1 MNSPSTIRGREA
13 APPKR
18 PRPLPPA
25 TQREWIEC
33 AQRLVAGAIFNFSQQ
48 ASCDL
53 AMQGGS
59 ALRLFYGAPRYSM
72 DMDFVIR
79 EDHVWRLNALIR
91 PLHKQIEDQIQK
103 ELGPGF
109 TVRLKGGPKPGKQL
123 VRHTLTIEN
132 ASLYLGAAN
141 LHMEFWPVDH
151 DYMRNYTQKR
161 ATTADGTTINR
172 ADEQSI
178 NTPTLKGIYIDK
190 VIALSSRT
198 HIKWRDIYD
207 VWWISSKLRNWLPE
221 PENAEEMTAMFI
233 AQASAYDV
241 GDPELALQGL
251 RRFLDTDTE
260 VLIDQAQAEL
270 VQFLDA
276 KTFAEV
282 FVEEGIRR
290 VVDRSKLACEIVHDN
305 LQSRLEGLPSWM
317 RETSPDMSAGASTP
331 SM

>member
-1 MNSPSTIRGREA
+1 MTIISGTQNKDGGT
-13 APPKR
+13 PKR
-18 PRPLPPA
+18 LRPLPPA

-59 ALRLFYGAPRYSM
+59 ALRLFYGAPRFSM

-79 EDHVWRLNALIR
+79 QDHLWRLAALIR
-91 PLHKQIEDQIQK
+91 PLHKTVEEQLQQ
-103 ELGPGF
+103 ELGPSF

-132 ASLYLGAAN
+132 PSVFIGSAS

-161 ATTADGTTINR
+161 SDTADGMTIHR

-178 NTPTLKGIYIDK
+178 NSPSLKGIYIDK
-190 VIALSSRT
+190 VIALSSRS

-207 VWWISSKLRNWLPE
+207 VWWISSKLRNWLPA

-241 GDPELALQGL
+241 GDPELALRGL
-251 RRFLDTDTE
+251 RRFLDTDTD
-260 VLIDQAQAEL
+260 VLVDQAQAEL
-270 VQFLDA
+270 VQFLDSE
-276 KTFAEV
+276 TFEKV

-290 VVDRSKLACEIVHDN
+290 VVERSKLACEIVHDN
-305 LQSRLEGLPSWM
+305 LQNRLDELPAWM
-317 RETSPDMSAGASTP
+317 RGAAAEDP
-331 SM
+331 APAPMI